1 MKSGPLVKSPGDDQS
16 LASTMRFI
24 QRAIEMDMENCLP
37 CRVMDYDRAANRA
50 TVRPAIMSTV
60 RSTESTD
67 LIRKNRVSYP
77 DIPVLSLGAG
87 GFHISFPVKKGDLGW
102 IYACDRDIS
111 LFLQSLTE
119 QPAGLD
125 GASHK
130 FSDAIFIPDVFS
142 KYTINEEDEGA
153 LVIQSTTSATRVS
166 IREDNIKITAPVKV
180 QLDTPLTEILHDLTV
195 SGNTILEQNL
205 SVTGPT
211 AALPQTT
218 TVGGAVVYGHNHG
231 GVVPPFE

>member
-1 MKSGPLVKSPGDDQS
+1 MKGGPLVKSPGDDQS

-67 LIRKNRVSYP
+67 LIRKNRVAIP

-87 GFHISFPVKKGDLGW
+87 GFHISFPVKRGDLGW

-153 LVIQSTTSATRVS
+153 LVIQSTSSATRISV
-166 IREDNIKITAPVKV
+166 REDNIKITAPVKV

-205 SVTGPT
+205 SVTGPAT
-211 AALPQTT
+211 TLPQAT
-218 TVGGAVVYGHNHG
+218 TVGGAVVYGHDHG

>member
-1 MKSGPLVKSPGDDQS
+1 MKGGPLVKSPGDDQS

-50 TVRPAIMSTV
+50 TVRPTIMSTV

-153 LVIQSTTSATRVS
+153 LVIQSTSSATRVS

-205 SVTGPT
+205 SVTGP
-211 AALPQTT
+211 AATLPQAT

>member
-1 MKSGPLVKSPGDDQS
+1 MKGGPLVKNPGDDQS
-16 LASTMRFI
+16 LASTLRFI

-37 CRVMDYDRAANRA
+37 CRVMDYDRVANRA

-153 LVIQSTTSATRVS
+153 LVIQSTSSATRVS

-180 QLDTPLTEILHDLTV
+180 QIDTPLTEILHDLTV
-195 SGNTILEQNL
+195 SGNTILKQNL
-205 SVTGPT
+205 SVTGPAT
-211 AALPQTT
+211 ALPQAT

>member
-1 MKSGPLVKSPGDDQS
+1 MKGGPLAKSPGDDQS

-50 TVRPAIMSTV
+50 TVRPAIMTTV

-142 KYTINEEDEGA
+142 KYTINKEDEGA
-153 LVIQSTTSATRVS
+153 LVIQSTSSATRVS

-195 SGNTILEQNL
+195 SGNTILKQNL
-205 SVTGPT
+205 SVAGP
-211 AALPQTT
+211 AAMLPQAT
-218 TVGGAVVYGHNHG
+218 TVGGAEVYGHNHG

>member
-16 LASTMRFI
+16 LASTLRFI

-37 CRVMDYDRAANRA
+37 CRVMAYDREANRA

-60 RSTESTD
+60 RSTVSTD
-67 LIRKNRVSYP
+67 LIRKNRVEYP

-125 GASHK
+125 GPSHK

-142 KYTINEEDEGA
+142 KYNINEEDEGA
-153 LVIQSTTSATRVS
+153 LVIQSTSSATRIS

-195 SGNTILEQNL
+195 SGNL
-205 SVTGPT
+205 SVAGPT
-211 AALPQTT
+211 AILPQAT
-218 TVGGAVVYGHNHG
+218 TVGGATVYGHTHG
-231 GVVPPFE
+231 GAVPPFS

>member
-37 CRVMDYDRAANRA
+37 CRVMDYDRKANRA

-67 LIRKNRVSYP
+67 LIRKNRVAIP

-87 GFHISFPVKKGDLGW
+87 GFHISFPVKRGDLGW

-153 LVIQSTTSATRVS
+153 LVIQSTSSATRISV
-166 IREDNIKITAPVKV
+166 REDNIKITAPVKI

-205 SVTGPT
+205 SVTGLDAT
-211 AALPQTT
+211 LPQAT
-218 TVGGAVVYGHNHG
+218 TVGGAIVYGHDHG
-231 GVVPPFE
+231 GAVPPFE

>member
-153 LVIQSTTSATRVS
+153 LVIQSTSSATRVS